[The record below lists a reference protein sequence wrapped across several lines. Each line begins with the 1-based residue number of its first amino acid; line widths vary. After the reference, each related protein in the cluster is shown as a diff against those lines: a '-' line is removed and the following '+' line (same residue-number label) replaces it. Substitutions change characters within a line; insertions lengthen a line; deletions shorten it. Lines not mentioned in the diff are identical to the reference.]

1 MNNRQ
6 LPQVNTIHLRD
17 FVDDVQNDSSRTSPN
32 HMEIHSDIN
41 VFSEAG
47 FSSTNITTEPIHIC
61 IRAYLTQEE
70 RALYTTNAFFYADG
84 TFYTTLK
91 ADGTLE
97 ITVHSLSL
105 MRYINPA
112 L

>member
-47 FSSTNITTEPIHIC
+47 FSSTNGTTEPIHTC

-70 RALYTTNAFFYADG
+70 ALLSDGAGAYNEGRQKWTVEADG
-84 TFYTTLK
+84 TMGLNENT
-91 ADGTLE
+91 
-97 ITVHSLSL
+97 
-105 MRYINPA
+105 N
-112 L
+112 